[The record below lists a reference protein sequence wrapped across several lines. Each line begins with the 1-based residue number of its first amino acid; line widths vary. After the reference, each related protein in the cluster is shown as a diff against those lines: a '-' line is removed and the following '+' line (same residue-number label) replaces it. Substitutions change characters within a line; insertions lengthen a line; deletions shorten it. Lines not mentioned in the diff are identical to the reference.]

1 MIRAYKNL
9 ALHICLQA
17 VKDYRMARKKLKKR
31 PENKDAQ
38 LMIEDCEAFFRSAW
52 FQFLTD
58 VDGENIL
65 RRLQEEK
72 YG

>member
-1 MIRAYKNL
+1 
-9 ALHICLQA
+9 
-17 VKDYRMARKKLKKR
+17 MARKKLKKR

-65 RRLQEEK
+65 RRLQEEEV
-72 YG
+72 